1 LIFVD
6 ANIPMYL
13 IGATHPHKDASR
25 RLLESAVA
33 RQETLVTDAEVLQEV
48 LHRYHSIN
56 RPDAIQAAFDVLLA
70 VVQEVLPIELPTVQR
85 AKEVMAAHPGLS
97 ARDAIHLAV
106 MDAHGIRRLMSFD
119 TGFDRR
125 GDVERLV

>member
-1 LIFVD
+1 LILVD
-6 ANIPMYL
+6 SNIPMYL
-13 IGATHPHKDASR
+13 IGAEHPHKDASR
-25 RLLESAVA
+25 RLLESAIA

-48 LHRYHSIN
+48 LHRYHAIN

-85 AKEVMAAHPGLS
+85 AKEIMAAHPGFS
-97 ARDAIHLAV
+97 ARDSIHLAV

-119 TGFDRR
+119 AGFDRR
-125 GDVERLV
+125 GDIERLV

>member
-1 LIFVD
+1 MIFVD
-6 ANIPMYL
+6 SNIPMYL
-13 IGATHPHKDASR
+13 IGAAHPHKDASR
-25 RLLESAVA
+25 RLLDSAIA

-48 LHRYHSIN
+48 LHRYHAIN

-70 VVQEVLPIELPTVQR
+70 VVQQVLPIELPTVQR
-85 AKEVMAAHPGLS
+85 AKEIMAAHPGLS

-119 TGFDRR
+119 AGFDRR
-125 GDVERLV
+125 SDIERLV

>member
-6 ANIPMYL
+6 SNIPMYL